1 VILEHGPPSSA
12 KPLNETT
19 QSTNITQVDLL
30 SNVELRREVG
40 NKVVMKPIH
49 EAPENELTPCEVE
62 VYHKTVIS
70 LYIMFCILNAKVV
83 T

>member
-1 VILEHGPPSSA
+1 MILEHGPPFA

-19 QSTNITQVDLL
+19 QSLNITQVDLL
-30 SNVELRREVG
+30 SNVELRTEIG

-49 EAPENELTPCEVE
+49 EAPENSLTPCKVE
-62 VYHKTVIS
+62 VCHKTVNF
-70 LYIMFCILNAKVV
+70 LYIMFCIPDAKVV

>member
-1 VILEHGPPSSA
+1 MIVEHGPPFA

-19 QSTNITQVDLL
+19 QSLNITQVDLL
-30 SNVELRREVG
+30 RNLELRREVG
-40 NKVVMKPIH
+40 NEVVMKPIH

-62 VYHKTVIS
+62 VYHKTVS
-70 LYIMFCILNAKVV
+70 FLYIMFCIPDAKVV